1 MRRLSYSILA
11 SAVLLTNTSI
21 TSANEFNFDYFG
33 KTSNTPSDVDRYKG
47 YLHSLDN
54 SLIESLRDCSLRSPY
69 QLFV

>member
-33 KTSNTPSDVDRYKG
+33 KTSNTPSDLDLSSFIEKDLNTGFTRDNG
-47 YLHSLDN
+47 YLYTIN
-54 SLIESLRDCSLRSPY
+54 SETK
-69 QLFV
+69 